1 MSGQGVKRGA
11 GQLFLIFHYIFL
23 QEWVPKTLQ
32 NSAVIEYRF
41 LTKLFVTQV
50 ILTKILFTNIL
61 YDIICLR

>member
-11 GQLFLIFHYIFL
+11 GQPFLILHHIFA
-23 QEWVPKTLQ
+23 QKWVPKTLQ

-50 ILTKILFTNIL
+50 ILTKILFANIL